1 MSEPDITILCQSCK
15 REYQANLDK
24 LRQEETIYK
33 TVYRG
38 QQEEWRIKCPHCG
51 HYNVVTIERRP
62 GRGG

>member
-1 MSEPDITILCQSCK
+1 MPEQIIAITCQSCK
-15 REYQANLDK
+15 REYQADLAE
-24 LRQEETIYK
+24 LSQEETIYK

-38 QQEEWRIKCPHCG
+38 QQEEWRIKCTHCG